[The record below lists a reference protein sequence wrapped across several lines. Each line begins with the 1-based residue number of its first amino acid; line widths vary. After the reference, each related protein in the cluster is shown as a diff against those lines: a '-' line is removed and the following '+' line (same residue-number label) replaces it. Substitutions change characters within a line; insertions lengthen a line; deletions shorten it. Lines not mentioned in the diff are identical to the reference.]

1 MSFIRH
7 SFPHEAV
14 RQHIR
19 SSVGLRSSPPTS
31 TRRCFATEKPS
42 GQAKNPRWLVI
53 LLTCISDVASDV
65 HLISFDR
72 LLVSIALGLPISI
85 YLWQRS
91 HIKMPSTKPSTK
103 PRGASQEYSQ
113 RAEGD
118 QDVGQ
123 NLSSASSSWDEVRYS
138 FSHFIPRAWLGL
150 WSFENPD
157 GRNNAYLTF
166 T

>member
-7 SFPHEAV
+7 SFPHAAV
-14 RQHIR
+14 RQDIR
-19 SSVGLRSSPPTS
+19 PSVGLRSSRPTS
-31 TRRCFATEKPS
+31 SRRCFATEKPG

-53 LLTCISDVASDV
+53 LLTCISEVASDLD
-65 HLISFDR
+65 LIFYDR

-85 YLWQRS
+85 YLWQRGD
-91 HIKMPSTKPSTK
+91 IKMPSTKLSTK

-123 NLSSASSSWDEVRYS
+123 NLSSASSNWDQVRYS
-138 FSHFIPRAWLGL
+138 FSHFILGVWVAL
-150 WSFENPD
+150 LSFDNPGCPND
-157 GRNNAYLTF
+157 AYLTF